1 MDPSRG
7 PPPGPVLRPHF
18 LSFFS
23 SFQSGCSGRV
33 LGGCLWGMREAP
45 VGPITRAL
53 ILSRSAR
60 GASDADLNGTELTEL
75 N

>member
-1 MDPSRG
+1 
-7 PPPGPVLRPHF
+7 
-18 LSFFS
+18 
-23 SFQSGCSGRV
+23 
-33 LGGCLWGMREAP
+33 MREAP